1 MNMKRTV
8 LSAFLFAATAL
19 AADAQLPDGVYER
32 LPFTMKKVECPV
44 FRNARYDIRD
54 YGAVADGKTLCTRAI
69 NDAIRKASA
78 DGGGTVVVPSGM
90 WLTGPVVMLS
100 NVNLHLE
107 DNAFVLF
114 SPDHEQYPVV
124 KTTFEGLDTY
134 RCQALISADG
144 AVNVAITGRGVIDG
158 NGETWRPLKKSKV
171 TDSKW
176 KRTLAS
182 GGVTN
187 EAKTTWYPSVAA
199 RDGQKMCTDQN
210 VPGGI
215 SDMKQWEAIRDWL
228 RPVLLDFSKCRNVMF
243 SDVTFRNSP
252 SWCLHPVMC
261 ENVVVDGISV
271 FNPSYAQNGDAID
284 LESCTNALVCNSTF
298 SAGDDCICIKS
309 GKDADG
315 RRRGMPCQNV
325 VCVNNTVYDG
335 HGGFVVGSEMSG
347 GVKNI
352 YVDNCTFIGTDVG
365 IRFKSTRGRGGVVE
379 NIHVGNVNMQGIG
392 NEAVLFDLYY
402 GGKLSTMNEVHPV
415 SVETPAFR
423 NIHISDIVVSG
434 CGKGLYFNGLPEMKI
449 DNVHMKNV
457 MITGATDGGVIRNSK
472 NVTLD
477 NVRTYNKAGKLEL
490 KLHLSDAVTI
500 DGKKYK
506 KVGSEILN
514 VY

>member
-1 MNMKRTV
+1 M
-8 LSAFLFAATAL
+8 LSAFLFAATAV
-19 AADAQLPDGVYER
+19 AIKAQLPDDLYAK
-32 LPFTMKKVECPV
+32 LPFTMKRVERPV
-44 FRNARYDIRD
+44 FRDVVYNIRD
-54 YGAVADGKTLCTRAI
+54 FGAVADGKTLNTKAI
-69 NDAIRKASA
+69 NDAIRKANEN
-78 DGGGTVVVPSGM
+78 GGGTVVVPSGM
-90 WLTGPVVMLS
+90 WLTGPIVLLS

-107 DNAFVLF
+107 NNAFILF
-114 SPDHEQYPVV
+114 SGDHEQYPVV

-134 RCQALISADG
+134 RCQALLSAEG
-144 AVNVAITGRGVIDG
+144 ATNVAITGKGVIDG

-171 TDSKW
+171 TEGKW

-199 RDGQKMCTDQN
+199 RDGQQMCTDQN

-215 SDMKQWEAIRDWL
+215 TDIKQWEAIRDWL

-243 SDVTFRNSP
+243 EGVSFRNSP

-271 FNPSYAQNGDAID
+271 FNQSYAQNGDAID
-284 LESCTNALVCNSTF
+284 LESCTNAVICNSTF

-309 GKDADG
+309 GKDEDG

-325 VCVNNTVYDG
+325 VCVDNTVYNG

-365 IRFKSTRGRGGVVE
+365 VRFKSTRGRGGVVE
-379 NIHVGNVNMQGIG
+379 NIYVSNVNMYEIG

-415 SVETPAFR
+415 TVETPSFK
-423 NIHISDIVVSG
+423 NIFINDIAVNG

-449 DNVHMKNV
+449 DEVHLKNV
-457 MITGATDGGVIRNSK
+457 MITNAADGGVIRNSK

-477 NVRTYNKAGKLEL
+477 NVKTLNKKGEREL
-490 KLHLSDAVTI
+490 KLHLSDAVSI
-500 DGKKYK
+500 DGKMYK